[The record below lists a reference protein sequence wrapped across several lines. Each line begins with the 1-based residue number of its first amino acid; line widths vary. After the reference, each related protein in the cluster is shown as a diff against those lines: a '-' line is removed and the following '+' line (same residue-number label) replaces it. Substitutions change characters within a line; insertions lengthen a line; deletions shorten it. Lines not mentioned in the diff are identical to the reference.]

1 MEFGEGDAE
10 RRHGVMRVARIRGEL
25 LPRGLRAEVERA
37 VVGGEAGEE
46 GEAGGA
52 RLAGLGEEAQLGIVE
67 IAGQFRAVLTVQF
80 LVVREERGE
89 VGAAD
94 ELEVA
99 ARVRRGRHD
108 EEFGGSVRNRRESL
122 ELEAADGH
130 VLLHGEDLLHVFLLA
145 FDAALQNHAVPR
157 AQKDR
162 LAITPCSKK
171 QTPVLDSVPSA
182 RFHATD
188 SMW

>member
-1 MEFGEGDAE
+1 MELGERDAE
-10 RRHGVMRVARIRGEL
+10 RRHGVVRVPRVRGEL

-46 GEAGGA
+46 REAGSA
-52 RLAGLGEEAQLGIVE
+52 RLAGLGEEAKLGVVE
-67 IAGQFRAVLTVQF
+67 IAGQFRAVLPVQF
-80 LVVREERGE
+80 LVVGEQRRE

-99 ARVRRGRHD
+99 ARVRRGRHH
-108 EEFGGSVRNRRESL
+108 EEFGGGGGNRGEPL

-130 VLLHGEDLLHVFLLA
+130 VLLHGEDFFHVFLLA
-145 FDAALQNHAVPR
+145 LDAALQNHPVSR
-157 AQKDR
+157 AKKDR
-162 LAITPCSKK
+162 LAVSIMHPKR
-171 QTPVLDSVPSA
+171 TPVLDSVPST